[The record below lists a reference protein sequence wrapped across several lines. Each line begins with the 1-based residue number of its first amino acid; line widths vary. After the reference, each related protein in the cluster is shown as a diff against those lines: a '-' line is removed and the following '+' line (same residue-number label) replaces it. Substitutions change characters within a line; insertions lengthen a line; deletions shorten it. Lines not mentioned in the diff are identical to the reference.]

1 MAVQRARSMGD
12 IAVVPHG
19 GGFGGQSSF
28 SGVWGGQESPVC
40 NHFVCPIVAQFYCH
54 REGL

>member
-28 SGVWGGQESPVC
+28 SGVWGGQESPVW